1 MEGDDVKSTE
11 HLDAV
16 RADIEEKIICYVN
29 NIRKIKRKSMRLKIL
44 MIFFSF
50 FITFLSSTN
59 LTYIGLTV
67 PMSNILIALCSAI
80 IPALIAYEGIIAD
93 SKLLKQQTITLHRL
107 TELKHDINL
116 WQMEEMDE
124 NQLDINKINQIQK
137 KFDDIIKREF
147 L

>member
-1 MEGDDVKSTE
+1 MKNSKHLDDV
-11 HLDAV
+11 
-16 RADIEEKIICYVN
+16 RGDIEEKIICSIN
-29 NIRKIKRKSMRLKIL
+29 NIRKIKRKAMKLKVLTI
-44 MIFFSF
+44 IFSF

-59 LTYIGLTV
+59 LTYIGLTE
-67 PMSNILIALCSAI
+67 PMTNILIALCSAL

-93 SKLLKQQTITLHRL
+93 SKLIKQQTITLHRL

-124 NQLDINKINQIQK
+124 DHLDLNKVNQIQK

>member
-1 MEGDDVKSTE
+1 MKNTE
-11 HLDAV
+11 HLDDV
-16 RADIEEKIICYVN
+16 RGEIEEKIICYVN
-29 NIRKIKRKSMRLKIL
+29 NIRKIKRKAMKLKVLTI
-44 MIFFSF
+44 IFSF

-59 LTYIGLTV
+59 LTYIGLTE
-67 PMSNILIALCSAI
+67 PMTNILIALCSAI

-93 SKLLKQQTITLHRL
+93 SKVIKQQTITLHRL

-116 WQMEEMDE
+116 WQMEEIDE
-124 NQLDINKINQIQK
+124 SHLDLNKVNQIQK

>member
-1 MEGDDVKSTE
+1 VKTE
-11 HLDAV
+11 HLD
-16 RADIEEKIICYVN
+16 DIRGDIDEKIICYTN
-29 NIRKIKRKSMRLKIL
+29 NIRKTKMKAKKLKIL
-44 MIFFSF
+44 TVIFSF

-59 LTYIGLTV
+59 LTYIGLTE
-67 PMSNILIALCSAI
+67 PISNILIALFSAI

-93 SKLLKQQTITLHRL
+93 SKLIKQQTITLHRL

-116 WQMEEMDE
+116 WKMEEMDE
-124 NQLDINKINQIQK
+124 NHLDMNKVNQIQK

>member
-1 MEGDDVKSTE
+1 MKTE
-11 HLDAV
+11 HLDDV
-16 RADIEEKIICYVN
+16 RGDIEKKIICYTN
-29 NIRKIKRKSMRLKIL
+29 NIRKTKMKAKKLKIL
-44 MIFFSF
+44 TVIFSF

-59 LTYIGLTV
+59 LTYIGLTE
-67 PMSNILIALCSAI
+67 PISNILIALFSAI

-93 SKLLKQQTITLHRL
+93 SKLIKQQTITLHRL

-116 WQMEEMDE
+116 WKMEEMDE
-124 NQLDINKINQIQK
+124 NHLDMNKVNQIQK

>member
-1 MEGDDVKSTE
+1 MKNSE
-11 HLDAV
+11 HLDDV
-16 RADIEEKIICYVN
+16 RGDIEEKIICSIN
-29 NIRKIKRKSMRLKIL
+29 NIRKIKRKAMKLKVLTI
-44 MIFFSF
+44 IFSF

-59 LTYIGLTV
+59 LTYIGLTE
-67 PMSNILIALCSAI
+67 PMTNILIALCSAL

-93 SKLLKQQTITLHRL
+93 SKLIKQQTITLHRL

-124 NQLDINKINQIQK
+124 DHLDLNKVNQIQK

>member
-1 MEGDDVKSTE
+1 MKTE
-11 HLDAV
+11 HLDDV
-16 RADIEEKIICYVN
+16 RGDIDEKIICYTK
-29 NIRKIKRKSMRLKIL
+29 NIRKIKAKAKKLKIL
-44 MIFFSF
+44 TVIFSF

-59 LTYIGLTV
+59 LTSIGLTE

-93 SKLLKQQTITLHRL
+93 SKLIKQQTITLHRL

-116 WQMEEMDE
+116 WNMEEMDE
-124 NQLDINKINQIQK
+124 NHLDINKVNQIQK
-137 KFDDIIKREF
+137 KFDDIMKREF

>member
-1 MEGDDVKSTE
+1 MKTE
-11 HLDAV
+11 HLD
-16 RADIEEKIICYVN
+16 DIRGDIDEKIICYTN
-29 NIRKIKRKSMRLKIL
+29 NIRKTKMKAKKLKIL
-44 MIFFSF
+44 TVIFSF

-59 LTYIGLTV
+59 LTYIGLTE
-67 PMSNILIALCSAI
+67 PISNILIALFSAI

-93 SKLLKQQTITLHRL
+93 SKLIKQQTITLHRL

-116 WQMEEMDE
+116 WKMEEMDE
-124 NQLDINKINQIQK
+124 NHLDMNKVNQIQK

>member
-1 MEGDDVKSTE
+1 MKNSE
-11 HLDAV
+11 HLDDV
-16 RADIEEKIICYVN
+16 RGDIEEKIICSVN
-29 NIRKIKRKSMRLKIL
+29 NIRKIKRKAMKLKVLTI
-44 MIFFSF
+44 IFSF

-59 LTYIGLTV
+59 LTYIGLTE
-67 PMSNILIALCSAI
+67 PMTNILIALCSAL

-93 SKLLKQQTITLHRL
+93 SKLIKQQTITLHRL

-124 NQLDINKINQIQK
+124 DHLDLNKVNQIQK

>member
-1 MEGDDVKSTE
+1 VKTE
-11 HLDAV
+11 HLDDV
-16 RADIEEKIICYVN
+16 RGGIEEKIVCYTN
-29 NIRKIKRKSMRLKIL
+29 NIRKTKMKAKKLKIL
-44 MIFFSF
+44 TVIFSF

-59 LTYIGLTV
+59 LTYIGLTE
-67 PMSNILIALCSAI
+67 PISNILIALFSAI

-93 SKLLKQQTITLHRL
+93 SKLIKQQTITLHRL

-116 WQMEEMDE
+116 WKMEEMDE
-124 NQLDINKINQIQK
+124 NHLDMNKVNQIQK

>member
-1 MEGDDVKSTE
+1 MKTE
-11 HLDAV
+11 HLDDV
-16 RADIEEKIICYVN
+16 RSDIEEKIICYTN
-29 NIRKIKRKSMRLKIL
+29 NIRKIKVKAKKLKIL
-44 MIFFSF
+44 TVIFSF

-59 LTYIGLTV
+59 LTYIGLTE

-93 SKLLKQQTITLHRL
+93 SKLIKQQTITLHRL

-116 WQMEEMDE
+116 WNMEEMDE
-124 NQLDINKINQIQK
+124 NHLDINKVNQIQK
-137 KFDDIIKREF
+137 KFDDIMKREF

>member
-1 MEGDDVKSTE
+1 VKNSE
-11 HLDAV
+11 HLDDV
-16 RADIEEKIICYVN
+16 RGDIEEKIICSIN
-29 NIRKIKRKSMRLKIL
+29 NIRKIKRKAMKLKVLTI
-44 MIFFSF
+44 IFSF

-59 LTYIGLTV
+59 LTYIGLTE
-67 PMSNILIALCSAI
+67 PMTNILIALCSAL

-93 SKLLKQQTITLHRL
+93 SKLIKQQTITLHRL

-124 NQLDINKINQIQK
+124 DHLDLNKVNQIQK